1 MREVLKCTNIRLPT
15 VFDAWEG
22 KDDKEVIGYLVMEYI
37 EGDALADKW
46 PGLDIHTRQ
55 DVHFQLHELLRQ
67 LHTIRLSAPGP
78 LGGDLSRGPLFTD
91 YGAGPFRSKR
101 DLERWFDE
109 RLLVCQEFRRAPQTQ
124 PSFSGQFENLVMCHM
139 DIAARNLI
147 LDRQRRVWVLDW
159 AHAGGYPVYFEM
171 AVLRR
176 TGDPDFTEGL
186 LKMIGDKHTEDVE
199 RLLAVGFALTT
210 AACTRPAG
218 VSKGSILD

>member
-1 MREVLKCTNIRLPT
+1 
-15 VFDAWEG
+15 
-22 KDDKEVIGYLVMEYI
+22 MEYMD
-37 EGDALADKW
+37 GDTLAEKW
-46 PGLDIHTRQ
+46 PDLDIHARQ
-55 DVHFQLHELLRQ
+55 DIYSQLDEFLGQ
-67 LHTIRLSAPGP
+67 LHTIRLSVPGP

-101 DLERWFDE
+101 DLESWFDE
-109 RLLVCQEFRRAPQTQ
+109 RLLVYQEFQRAPKTQ
-124 PSFSGQFENLVMCHM
+124 PSFSGHFENLVMCHM
-139 DIAARNLI
+139 DIAARNVI

-159 AHAGGYPVYFEM
+159 AHAGGYPVHFEM

-186 LKMIGDKHTEDVE
+186 LKIIGEEHTEDAE

-218 VSKGSILD
+218 VYKVRILDLYIEKC